1 LEIFINHKGTKKKE
15 MLKESEAS
23 IPTNKKTEVKPRGND
38 FCHTRTDF
46 KKSQLGIKFAFSLK
60 FPRFGE

>member
-1 LEIFINHKGTKKKE
+1 